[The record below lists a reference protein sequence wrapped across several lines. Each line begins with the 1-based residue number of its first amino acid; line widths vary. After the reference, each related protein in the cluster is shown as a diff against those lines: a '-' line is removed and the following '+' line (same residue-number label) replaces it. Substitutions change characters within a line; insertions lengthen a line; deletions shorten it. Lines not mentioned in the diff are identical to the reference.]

1 MKKLECVDGQRAR
14 RHKGEEEIEFIRKRE
29 YLGQELRGMGETWIR
44 GTRGV
49 PCPLGLEER

>member
-29 YLGQELRGMGETWIR
+29 YLGQELRGMGENWIR